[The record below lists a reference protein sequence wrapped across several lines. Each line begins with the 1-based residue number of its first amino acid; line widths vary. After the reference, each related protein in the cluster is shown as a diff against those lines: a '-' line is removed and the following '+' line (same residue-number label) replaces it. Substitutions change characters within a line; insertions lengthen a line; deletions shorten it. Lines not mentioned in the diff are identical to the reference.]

1 MDMQKALEILKHI
14 EELYVA
20 EPDFSK
26 LERMAEN
33 NPERVQAWEDAFEKY
48 DLVDV
53 LNAVDDFWNFKSSK
67 SKPSVAQ
74 LRAVLVSRKTKE
86 SAEPDADFKARVLKC
101 AAELEDRWG
110 NFDKGVGERFKAQFG
125 L

>member
-1 MDMQKALEILKHI
+1 MQKALEILKHI

-110 NFDKGVGERFKAQFG
+110 NFDKGIGERFKAQFG

>member
-1 MDMQKALEILKHI
+1 MQKALEILKHI

-86 SAEPDADFKARVLKC
+86 SEEPDADFKARVLKC

>member
-1 MDMQKALEILKHI
+1 MQKALEILKHI